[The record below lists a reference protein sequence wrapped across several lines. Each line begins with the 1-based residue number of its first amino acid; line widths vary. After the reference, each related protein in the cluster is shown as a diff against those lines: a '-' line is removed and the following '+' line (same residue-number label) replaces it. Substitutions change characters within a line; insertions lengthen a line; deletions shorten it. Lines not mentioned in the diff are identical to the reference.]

1 MTEALQTLAV
11 HETQSLFDVL
21 GSTANNEALW
31 MSQIRKQ
38 AWKDYSNLP
47 EPPAPQR
54 NLRKIP
60 ALELAS
66 LKAPASVESKPFAER
81 QADWGELSGS
91 IHLSNAHPLKQDLT
105 ETLQSQGVVLMPL
118 AQALTEHSELVT
130 TAFNTAAPARD
141 KDVLLN
147 LACWQNGVFLYVPA
161 NVQIE
166 LPLYLLQNLQGDSQA
181 LFARS
186 LVILDRLASV
196 TIIQDAY
203 SESLSAN
210 EHNSLASEV
219 CEWILGDGAQVNL
232 LSLQQWSPQIHGKSF
247 HYAKLARNARFNS
260 LAIESGSQY
269 HFHHI
274 GINLEQAGA
283 DTRLLGLMLGQND
296 QHLRQSSLQNHL
308 APHTTSHLQYHSVLR
323 DQAYSFYNGMIYV
336 DATAQ
341 QTESNQL
348 SKSLL
353 LSDKARA
360 DAIPN
365 LEILADDVQSGH
377 GSAIGSIDAEQLFY
391 LQSRGFEH
399 ETAENMLV
407 EAFMEEVILQFPQQ
421 SLHAAI
427 KSHLALRLLEH
438 DDLEDETT
446 EDAVC

>member
-1 MTEALQTLAV
+1 MTEALQTLQ
-11 HETQSLFDVL
+11 ETQSLFHVL
-21 GSTANNEALW
+21 GSGSDTEPLW
-31 MSQIRKQ
+31 MTQLRQQ
-38 AWKDYSNLP
+38 AWEDYSQLP

-60 ALELAS
+60 VLELAS
-66 LKAPASVESKPFAER
+66 LKAPAHVESKSLAER
-81 QADWGELSGS
+81 QADWGDLAGS
-91 IHLSNAHPLKQDLT
+91 IQNSNASVFSQNLT
-105 ETLQSQGVVLMPL
+105 ETLQSQGVILMPL
-118 AQALTEHSELVT
+118 TQALTDQAELVSKV
-130 TAFNTAAPARD
+130 FNTVAPARD

-166 LPLYLLQNLQGDSQA
+166 LPLYFLQNLQGDSQA
-181 LFARS
+181 LFSRS
-186 LVILDRLASV
+186 LVIVERHASITV
-196 TIIQDAY
+196 IQDAY
-203 SESLSAN
+203 SESVS
-210 EHNSLASEV
+210 NSERTSFASEV
-219 CEWILGDGAQVNL
+219 CEWILAEGAQVNL
-232 LSLQQWSPQIHGKSF
+232 LSLQQWSNQIHGKSF
-247 HYAKLARNARFNS
+247 QYAKLARNAHFYS

-269 HFHHI
+269 HLNHI
-274 GINLEQAGA
+274 AVNLEQAGA
-283 DTRLLGLMLGQND
+283 ETRLLGLMIAQND
-296 QHLRQSSLQNHL
+296 QHLRQSTLQNHL
-308 APHTTSHLQYHSVLR
+308 APHTNSHLQYHSVLR

-336 DATAQ
+336 DTIAQ

-353 LSDKARA
+353 LSEQARA

-407 EAFMEEVILQFPQQ
+407 EAFMEEVILQFPAKD
-421 SLHAAI
+421 LHAAI
-427 KSHLALRLLEH
+427 KSHLALRLIEQ
-438 DDLEDETT
+438 DEQDET